1 MNMKKILQAFDGA
14 STKKPVEGSNDMK
27 RFLQVME
34 GKGPLNRL
42 TTAEAMAVQTYIDPE
57 PRKSITSPVL
67 NVAKDAKPSMV
78 GKYFKKVEQEFEES
92 AVRSKERSRQL
103 AEIVANKIN
112 EGVPRLS
119 KHISQSQLPPEALN
133 RRAKNQ
139 AAKRLSVREAPLA
152 ATDDPNDPMIHSH
165 EKANPMTLKSRIV
178 QARRQLQE
186 LAKMSDSDELAVWEQ
201 ICKLSKGGMFMG
213 LEQNLE
219 QIRHGIDELAN
230 KRKRGGVASRGID
243 KNIG

>member
-27 RFLQVME
+27 KFLQIME

-42 TTAEAMAVQTYIDPE
+42 TAAESIALQTYTNVE
-57 PRKSITSPVL
+57 PRKTITSPVL
-67 NVAKDAKPSMV
+67 NVAKDAKPSMI
-78 GKYFKKVEQEFEES
+78 GKYFKAVETEIAEAEE
-92 AVRSKERSRQL
+92 RSKERSKQL
-103 AEIVANKIN
+103 AEIVAGKIN

-139 AAKRLSVREAPLA
+139 AAKRLRVKEAPIA
-152 ATDDPNDPMIHSH
+152 ATDDPNDPMIYGH
-165 EKANPMTLKSRIV
+165 EKANPMTLKGRIT
-178 QARRQLQE
+178 QARNQLQE
-186 LAKMSDSDELAVWEQ
+186 LAKMAESDELIVWER
-201 ICKLSKGGMFMG
+201 ICKLAKGGMFMG

-219 QIRHGIDELAN
+219 QIRHGIDELAK
-230 KRKRGGVASRGID
+230 KRRRGGVSSRGID
-243 KNIG
+243 KDIG